1 MQPAYNPLLV
11 KDLPENLATVW
22 AKSLKGNTTVPDQRF
37 PLMKLLPELR
47 IRIYECIFADL
58 ADTITPPSQSTLQN
72 LDEHLR
78 LHLRGFIALLHA
90 SQVLRSEGIE
100 VYCRAAKV
108 QSATLNKNIRE
119 LYGLIKL
126 SGGVFSW
133 NLLMEVHARQLAMRK
148 VETMFRVVRFAMS
161 GGCGEH
167 GWTLAALEAAMNA
180 NDAERMGA
188 AFE

>member
-11 KDLPENLATVW
+11 KDLPDNLATVW

-58 ADTITPPSQSTLQN
+58 ADSIPPPSLSTLQN

-78 LHLRGFIALLHA
+78 LHLRGFLALLHA

-100 VYCRAAKV
+100 VYCRVAKAR
-108 QSATLNKNIRE
+108 SATLDKSIRE
-119 LYGLIKL
+119 LYRLIEL
-126 SGGVFSW
+126 SSGVFNW
-133 NLLMEVHARQLAMRK
+133 KLLMEMHARQLAMRK
-148 VETMFRVVRFAMS
+148 VETMFRVVRSAMS

-167 GWTLAALEAAMNA
+167 GWTLAALEASM
-180 NDAERMGA
+180 DADRLVA